1 MSIDLTTN
9 YGGLTLCSPLIVGA
23 CPLNIQEPM
32 RVAIASAGAGAIVLP
47 SLFQEEVLRWNQQM
61 GRKLT
66 DAESRL
72 LESAT
77 NRPATNGFTDAETY
91 LDLVRQACAQSA
103 IPVIPSLNGASVSQ
117 WVDFAGQLQEAG
129 AAGIELNIHRNS
141 PEQYESARAIEDSIV
156 DAVET
161 LDESISIPLFVKLDR
176 EFTSMSHLAARL
188 LSGTQGLVLFGRE
201 PQIDIALDDLTIHA
215 NWSLTPP
222 GSITS
227 TLASIMRVHSYCPAI
242 SLAASGGISS
252 ASDVIKALLAGADV
266 AMVTSA
272 VYREGPDVI
281 RTYLDGLRVFL
292 ERHQIQSV
300 RDLRSQRPIEF
311 SSEAQRSGYKK
322 ALTSKLSAEE
332 TQTASPTITG
342 DRFGHPI

>member
-23 CPLNIQEPM
+23 CPLNSQEPM
-32 RVAIASAGAGAIVLP
+32 RVAIATAGAGAIVLP
-47 SLFQEEVLRWNQQM
+47 SLFQEEVLRWNQKT
-61 GRKLT
+61 GRHLT

-72 LESAT
+72 LESST
-77 NRPATNGFTDAETY
+77 RRSATNGFTDAESY
-91 LDLVRQACAQSA
+91 LSLVRQACASSA
-103 IPVIPSLNGASVSQ
+103 IPIIPSLNGASVSQ
-117 WVDFAGQLQEAG
+117 WVDFAAEIQNAG

-141 PEQYESARAIEDSIV
+141 PEQYGSAREIEDSIV
-156 DAVET
+156 EAVAT

-176 EFTSMSHLAARL
+176 EFTSMSHLATRL
-188 LSGTQGLVLFGRE
+188 LSGTQGLVLYGRA
-201 PQIDIALDDLTIHA
+201 PDIDIALDDLAIHV

-222 GSITS
+222 GSITT
-227 TLASIMRVHSYCPAI
+227 TLASIMRVHAYCPAI

-252 ASDVIKALLAGADV
+252 SSDVIKALLAGADV

-292 ERHQIQSV
+292 ERHHIQSV
-300 RDLRSQRPIEF
+300 RDLRAQRPIEF
-311 SSEAQRSGYKK
+311 SSEDQRRSYKQ

-332 TQTASPTITG
+332 TQTATPTIIG
-342 DRFGHPI
+342 DRFGHPS